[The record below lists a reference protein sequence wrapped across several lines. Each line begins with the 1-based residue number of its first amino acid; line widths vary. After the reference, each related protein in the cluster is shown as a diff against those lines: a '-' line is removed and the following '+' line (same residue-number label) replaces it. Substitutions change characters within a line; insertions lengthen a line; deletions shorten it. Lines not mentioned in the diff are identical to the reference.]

1 MAIQNSIQNM
11 YLWVYLFETQKRAG
25 AVCSVDKALGWLLS
39 GCSVDKATQ
48 GWSLEAGSPV
58 PTPMAVQVW
67 WLTCN
72 AELRGQ

>member
-39 GCSVDKATQ
+39 GQGHTRMKPGGWVLSTHTNGCTSVVAH
-48 GWSLEAGSPV
+48 L
-58 PTPMAVQVW
+58 
-67 WLTCN
+67 
-72 AELRGQ
+72 